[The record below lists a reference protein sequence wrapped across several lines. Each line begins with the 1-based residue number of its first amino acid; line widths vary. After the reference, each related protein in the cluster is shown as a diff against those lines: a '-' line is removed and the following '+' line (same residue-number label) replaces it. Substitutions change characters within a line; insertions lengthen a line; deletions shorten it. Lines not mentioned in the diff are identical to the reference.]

1 MRYIEPHAHMVSRVT
16 DDYSAMVTAGC
27 RAVCEPAFWAGFDR
41 SSAQGFYDYFCQLTD
56 YEPRRAAQFGL
67 PHYSWL
73 CLNPKES
80 ENTALADEVL
90 AMIPSFLDRPNVL
103 GIGEIGLNKNS
114 RNEIAVLEKHVDLAV
129 RHNQMILVH
138 TPHLEDKW
146 KGTRLIVDLLKRN
159 PGVDPARVI
168 IDHVEEH
175 TVDIVLDAGF
185 WAGITLYPQS
195 KCSPSRAIDMV
206 EIYGAQR
213 LWLNCA
219 CDWGHSDPLA
229 VPKTALEMKKRE
241 HSEAAIDRL
250 IYGNP
255 LQFLSQNPKFR
266 LSEVDWEDHRD
277 AAQK

>member
-16 DDYSAMVTAGC
+16 DDYVSMVTAGC

-41 SSAQGFYDYFCQLTD
+41 GSAEGFHDYFCQLTE
-56 YEPRRAAQFGL
+56 YEPRRAAKYGL

-73 CLNPKES
+73 CLNPKEA
-80 ENTALADEVL
+80 ENLTLAHEVL
-90 AMIPSFLDRPNVL
+90 AMIPQFLDRPNVL

-114 RNEIAVLEKHVDLAV
+114 RNEIAIFEQQVDLAV
-129 RHNQMILVH
+129 RHNQMILIH

-146 KGTRLIVDLLKRN
+146 KGTRLIIDILRHT
-159 PGVDPARVI
+159 PGLEPARVI

-175 TVDIVLDAGF
+175 TVNLVLDAGF
-185 WAGITLYPQS
+185 WAGITLYPMS
-195 KCSPSRAIDMV
+195 KCTPARAIDMV

-229 VPKTALEMKKRE
+229 VPKTALEMKKRG
-241 HSEAAIDRL
+241 HGEAVIDQL

-255 LQFLSQNPKFR
+255 LRFLGQNSKFQV
-266 LSEVDWEDHRD
+266 EKTAFE
-277 AAQK
+277 A